1 MKNIDQMTEEEI
13 REELAKL
20 LSRKKKYSG
29 HNRRK
34 ELIEADP
41 RAYFTRPE
49 DFERAE
55 RKTEGATAEV
65 PKFNSFGTLP
75 NRPLQTYSIL
85 VVSIL
90 DQNVPLLERENIQLD
105 GEPTYEKL
113 QLNEEDIPVESI
125 VYVMDGHFTLWKFE
139 P

>member
-13 REELAKL
+13 RAELTKL
-20 LSRKKKYSG
+20 LERKKKYYG
-29 HNRRK
+29 TNKRK
-34 ELIEADP
+34 ELIEKDP
-41 RAYFTRPE
+41 RAYFTRPN

-55 RKTEGATAEV
+55 RKTEGSTTEV

-75 NRPLQTYSIL
+75 NRPLQKYSIL

-90 DQNVPLLERENIQLD
+90 DQNVPLLEKENVQLD

-113 QLNEEDIPVESI
+113 QLNEADIPVESI
-125 VYVMDGHFTLWKFE
+125 VYVMDNHFTLWKFE